1 MRWRYCR
8 KGKRHSVTSISE
20 SSRTCPII
28 KVMSVSGPSG
38 ALLPATEDPVLFKML
53 AEERSGGEEAKTSLI
68 IGLVCTILLSVGM
81 AVLMTV
87 LCIIWF
93 GSSGITFYGW
103 VLVMLGVSTGVC
115 FLIDRKTRGKRWADA
130 QIAGPVFHPV
140 VDKLLFAHRFLVGG
154 IQRKQNVPASI
165 DTMVIERG
173 ARLVHHLGAVNL
185 PQSPA
190 QLLEPDD
197 SPTFLGYV
205 IAHLTER
212 DWIGHSS
219 DGQKLWLSSRA
230 KNLLTKWGL
239 IGPNA

>member
-1 MRWRYCR
+1 
-8 KGKRHSVTSISE
+8 
-20 SSRTCPII
+20 
-28 KVMSVSGPSG
+28 MSVSGSSPVV
-38 ALLPATEDPVLFKML
+38 LTTTEDPVLFKML
-53 AEERSGGEEAKTSLI
+53 AEERSGGEAAKTSLTL
-68 IGLVCTILLSVGM
+68 GLICTILLSI
-81 AVLMTV
+81 ALAALATV

-103 VLVMLGVSTGVC
+103 VMVMLGGSAGIC

-140 VDKLLFAHRFLVGG
+140 LDKLLFAHRFLVGG
-154 IQRKQNVPASI
+154 IQRKQNIPASI

-173 ARLVHHLGAVNL
+173 ARLVHRLGTVNQ
-185 PQSPA
+185 PQLPA

-205 IAHLTER
+205 IAHLAER

-230 KNLLTKWGL
+230 KNLLARWGL
-239 IGPNA
+239 IGPNV

>member
-1 MRWRYCR
+1 
-8 KGKRHSVTSISE
+8 
-20 SSRTCPII
+20 
-28 KVMSVSGPSG
+28 MSVSGSSPVV
-38 ALLPATEDPVLFKML
+38 LTPTEDPVLFKML
-53 AEERSGGEEAKTSLI
+53 AEERSDGEAAKTSLTL
-68 IGLVCTILLSVGM
+68 GLICTILLSI
-81 AVLMTV
+81 ALAALATV

-103 VLVMLGVSTGVC
+103 VMVMLGGSAGLC

-140 VDKLLFAHRFLVGG
+140 LDKLLFAHRFLVGG
-154 IQRKQNVPASI
+154 IQRKQNIPASI

-173 ARLVHHLGAVNL
+173 ARLVRRLGAVNQ
-185 PQSPA
+185 PQLPA

-197 SPTFLGYV
+197 SPTFLGHV
-205 IAHLTER
+205 IAHLAER